1 MSVLADP
8 AYIVHNLRLSNLRL
22 DDRTS
27 DKVITFPPNL
37 LANEY
42 IKTAGP
48 VFPEMQ
54 YCYSPNISHD
64 YLMLG
69 AGSESALTS
78 NDSSAILGGGGG
90 SGGAGDGVG
99 PTGRARLPFG
109 GGHRGK
115 YDRRRVI
122 AAQAAA
128 TAAAAG
134 LGRGGIEGAPPGMFP
149 LQPAPMPAVRVPLAV
164 ANASLESDD
173 DIDDEED
180 ELIKSP
186 HRTFDKA
193 SVAPQVGSQ
202 PPGIYITTPSRPGS
216 ASAGADGAG
225 KQGPQPRQQQQQQ
238 QQQAEQANMTENET
252 EPGDITIDSINSPID
267 LSPPEQ
273 FPPHQLFGFPPT
285 QESRL
290 TNSSGTEQSSAAARN
305 GIYHSSMGGSTLPP
319 AAMDVVMSSLQQQQ
333 QQRGYT
339 SLTNRNDN
347 APLLEGFNPH
357 AAVAPPPPPAP
368 FAAAPP
374 RPKPVSLLTRQLK
387 EQMTR
392 DENPFAEE
400 FLWVA
405 GMGEMSPVQLKIYL
419 PSSDKPLDP
428 MQVVVKRDATVE
440 DVIGYILYQYYSEG
454 RRPPLNEEQSTVV
467 RWTLRIVEDDGEID
481 DDFPAVERT
490 LKIGRFS
497 MNQRFAMNQ
506 FALCEATPA
515 QVQIN
520 ENLYAKSGRTLARPK
535 RPPMVGQ
542 MSSTNITADT
552 QTSSEAAGAAGVAG
566 GQAVTDHRDFAQGEA
581 ATSAL
586 ATGAPSGVS
595 QIGSNLQRGGGVGGG
610 VPGGAV
616 VGAAVGGIGGG
627 GAAGAAAASASGAV
641 VLPAA
646 VATGAPLAA
655 APTPARDPLTPA
667 TQHYVRVRLMTNHEV
682 THTTTVE
689 ILPKMVVSEIIDYI
703 CLKRKMNPAEW
714 SLIVADSQQILP
726 LNGAAED
733 ISSATELVLIP
744 KSSEA
749 TLVQG
754 KRLKEQRQPSNQP
767 LKVLGDQPQNNTSS
781 FLGSGDVYREYT
793 VNRKRRGGYVGRHEQ
808 VLAIDGDYVRIMPLS
823 TRTVLFD
830 SGKTA
835 SYLNTAIYDCRQSR
849 KAPSHFKLT
858 VIRGDREKKT
868 YEFEAD
874 STQQARKWILFVV
887 VVTVLGWE

>member
-69 AGSESALTS
+69 AGSDSALAS
-78 NDSSAILGGGGG
+78 NDSSTILGGGESGV
-90 SGGAGDGVG
+90 GGA
-99 PTGRARLPFG
+99 TGRARLPLG

-128 TAAAAG
+128 AAAAAG
-134 LGRGGIEGAPPGMFP
+134 LGRGGVEGGPSGMFP

-173 DIDDEED
+173 DIDEDED
-180 ELIKSP
+180 ELMKSP
-186 HRTFDKA
+186 SRAFDKA
-193 SVAPQVGSQ
+193 PVAPQVGSQ

-216 ASAGADGAG
+216 ASAGADGEG
-225 KQGPQPRQQQQQQ
+225 KQEQPLLLAQQQQQ
-238 QQQAEQANMTENET
+238 QQQAEQPVNNTENET

-273 FPPHQLFGFPPT
+273 FPPHQMLGFLPHP

-290 TNSSGTEQSSAAARN
+290 NNGDQSSVRDEIHRYSHIVLPSATTEASMSPLRLPT
-305 GIYHSSMGGSTLPP
+305 HTPSSSK
-319 AAMDVVMSSLQQQQ
+319 ADMSF
-333 QQRGYT
+333 
-339 SLTNRNDN
+339 
-347 APLLEGFNPH
+347 LEANPFNQ
-357 AAVAPPPPPAP
+357 APP
-368 FAAAPP
+368 PP
-374 RPKPVSLLTRQLK
+374 RPKPVSLLTRQLQ

-405 GMGEMSPVQLKIYL
+405 GMGETSPVQLKIYL
-419 PSSDKPLDP
+419 PSSDKPKDP
-428 MQVVVKRDATVE
+428 MKVVVKRDATVE

-454 RRPPLNEEQSTVV
+454 RTPPLNDEQSTVV

-481 DDFPAVERT
+481 DDLPAVERT

-520 ENLYAKSGRTLARPK
+520 ENLYAKSGRAITRPK
-535 RPPMVGQ
+535 RPVVGQ
-542 MSSTNITADT
+542 MSSTNADA
-552 QTSSEAAGAAGVAG
+552 QQQNQAGAQAGI
-566 GQAVTDHRDFAQGEA
+566 DHKDLAQGE
-581 ATSAL
+581 T
-586 ATGAPSGVS
+586 TT
-595 QIGSNLQRGGGVGGG
+595 SNLAGGILTASQLGANLPTGVTGSGIG
-610 VPGGAV
+610 PGGAL
-616 VGAAVGGIGGG
+616 IGGTG
-627 GAAGAAAASASGAV
+627 GGNTVNNSA

-655 APTPARDPLTPA
+655 APVPARDPLTPA

-689 ILPKMVVSEIIDYI
+689 ILPKMLVSEIINYI
-703 CLKRKMNPAEW
+703 CLKRKMNPSEW

-733 ISSATELVLIP
+733 ISSSTELVLIP
-744 KSSEA
+744 KSMEES
-749 TLVQG
+749 LLQG
-754 KRLKEQRQPSNQP
+754 KRLKEQQQPSNQP
-767 LKVLGDQPQNNTSS
+767 LKVLGDQPQNNSS
-781 FLGSGDVYREYT
+781 FLGSNDVYREYT

-835 SYLNTAIYDCRQSR
+835 SYLNTTIYDCRQSR

-874 STQQARKWILFVV
+874 SAQQARKF
-887 VVTVLGWE
+887 